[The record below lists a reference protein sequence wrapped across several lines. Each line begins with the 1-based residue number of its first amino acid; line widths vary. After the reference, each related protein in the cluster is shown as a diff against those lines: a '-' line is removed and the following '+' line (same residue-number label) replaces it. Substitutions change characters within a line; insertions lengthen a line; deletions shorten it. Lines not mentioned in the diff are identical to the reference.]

1 MAQRSDVDLLQD
13 LLAREHRLLSAY
25 EAALR
30 RDAIDP
36 ALGRLLAAHE
46 RAHVAALE
54 QALAGRG
61 NPVATVPA
69 PDVTAALRDRR
80 SFAEYA
86 MNLEGET
93 VGFYSDSVPRIRDPK
108 LRQPLGSIMTC
119 GAAHVVA
126 LKDSIGR
133 FLVN

>member
-13 LLAREHRLLSAY
+13 LLTREHRLLSAY

-86 MNLEGET
+86 MNLEGGT

-108 LRQPLGSIMTC
+108 LRRPLGSIMTC

-126 LKDSIGR
+126 LKDSVAH

>member
-93 VGFYSDSVPRIRDPK
+93 VGFSSDSVPRIRDPK
-108 LRQPLGSIMTC
+108 LRRPLGSIMTC

-126 LKDSIGR
+126 LKDSVAH

>member
-108 LRQPLGSIMTC
+108 LRRPLGSIMTC

-126 LKDSIGR
+126 LKDSVAH